1 VGGTGYEF
9 AVTTA
14 AETFSAHA
22 REYTEARRRLVAPY
36 EAFYGAVGDVLEVA
50 AACTGSPL
58 RRVLD
63 LGAGTGLLTEMVAA
77 AHPEATVELLDASEA
92 MLAQARARLGV
103 SAGAVHVADMTAPLP
118 DGPYDAVVSALAI
131 HHLSDRDKRDLF
143 ARVHGVLAAGGAFVN
158 AEQVAGPS
166 ESMERA
172 YRYIWERDCRAAG
185 ASEADLAGARQRMR
199 HDRCADLEA
208 QLRWLREAGFA
219 TVDCVFKSWRFAV
232 IAAFKEVDR

>member
-1 VGGTGYEF
+1 V
-9 AVTTA
+9 
-14 AETFSAHA
+14 
-22 REYTEARRRLVAPY
+22 
-36 EAFYGAVGDVLEVA
+36 
-50 AACTGSPL
+50 
-58 RRVLD
+58 
-63 LGAGTGLLTEMVAA
+63 
-77 AHPEATVELLDASEA
+77 
-92 MLAQARARLGV
+92 RLGV

-118 DGPYDAVVSALAI
+118 EGPYDAVVSALAI

-143 ARVHGVLAAGGAFVN
+143 ARVHGALAAGGAFVN

-172 YRYIWERDCRAAG
+172 YRSIWERDCRAAG

-199 HDRCADLEA
+199 HDRCAGLEA

-219 TVDCVFKSWRFAV
+219 TADCVFKSWRFAV